1 MMIKM
6 VEAQKLS
13 FFSDLC
19 NVTSACAWNAVHSIF
34 LYEFRTLRCICHVNR
49 KKKQIEENPQA
60 TNKENIRLQKI

>member
-1 MMIKM
+1 M

-19 NVTSACAWNAVHSIF
+19 NMTSACAWNAVHSIF
-34 LYEFRTLRCICHVNR
+34 FIRIQDITLYLPCEP